1 MTTVEAIFENGVFKP
16 VTPVALPDKQ
26 RVQIDVRP
34 VAAFD
39 MNAWLTQLRRRH
51 HAIVARAGTLPDSTP
66 DIAADRRRDG

>member
-16 VTPVALPDKQ
+16 VTPVALPEKQ

-34 VAAFD
+34 VTAFD
-39 MNAWLTQLRRRH
+39 LTSWLAQTQKRQR
-51 HAIVARAGTLPDSTP
+51 AIVARGGVLQDSTL